1 MLFQQPIAP
10 FKSSLHGNGI
20 IATTSFKEG
29 ERVFS
34 EIPRYTQQT
43 VENRNYAFTCGF
55 CFSFLGSYRE
65 QIGFLT
71 GMLRRSSL
79 CSSFSSHNASF
90 CVPCGALCG
99 EFYCSDICRD
109 SHWNSGYHS
118 LLCTGS
124 IRDEEAEDHPLMKFK
139 IHAINTNEI
148 FLLVADVLA
157 SIIGEGERI
166 AAVHGEL
173 PVNNALQLAISP
185 LGEYVRQ
192 LWWDAA
198 IAPSDQKPT
207 RFANVLRKLV
217 KRSPRINDHASKL
230 WTLLFRWMKR
240 GPFWILYWECRGKA
254 WLMFLTKS

>member
-1 MLFQQPIAP
+1 MLFQQPIAS
-10 FKSSLHGNGI
+10 FKSILHGNGI
-20 IATTSFKEG
+20 MVTTSFKEG

-43 VENRNYAFTCGF
+43 VENRNYAFTCGY
-55 CFSFLGSYRE
+55 CFSFLGSHRE

-71 GMLRRSSL
+71 GMLKRSSL
-79 CSSFSSHNASF
+79 CSSFNASF
-90 CVPCGALCG
+90 CVPCSALCG
-99 EFYCSDICRD
+99 EFYCSDSCRD
-109 SHWNSGYHS
+109 FHWNSGYHS

-166 AAVHGEL
+166 AAAHGEL
-173 PVNNALQLAISP
+173 PANNALQLAISP

-217 KRSPRINDHASKL
+217 KQISVMYHVSK
-230 WTLLFRWMKR
+230 
-240 GPFWILYWECRGKA
+240 
-254 WLMFLTKS
+254 